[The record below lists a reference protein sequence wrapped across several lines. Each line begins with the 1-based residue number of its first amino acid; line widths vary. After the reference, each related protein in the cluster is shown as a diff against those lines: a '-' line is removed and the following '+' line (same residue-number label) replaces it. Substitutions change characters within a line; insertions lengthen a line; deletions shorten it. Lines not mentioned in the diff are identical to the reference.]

1 MDRDEWRMSEVEVPA
16 DGSCFFHSIA
26 IAMDETIDMWYDIE
40 ELRVPMERYWDAYAK
55 GQKEKCEGIS
65 SSFIRFMC
73 AKNIDED
80 MLVTYNA
87 EAQYRK
93 HTLHDKSALVFNS
106 TQELKNHVLKG
117 DTWADHAIFSAF
129 LKSLN
134 FRCGVVVIDP
144 ECGGVKY
151 LPPDWTKRKS
161 LYIFLFRR
169 RNHYSILR
177 LERDGVDLQL
187 CVSYADTKA
196 FVDWMVANCKGSVSS
211 EF

>member
-26 IAMDETIDMWYDIE
+26 TAMDETIDMWYDIE
-40 ELRVPMERYWDAYAK
+40 ELRVPMEMYWDAYTTGNTA
-55 GQKEKCEGIS
+55 GSEGIS
-65 SSFIRFMC
+65 SSLIRFMC

-93 HTLHDKSALVFNS
+93 HTLKDRSALVFNS
-106 TQELKNHVLKG
+106 TQDLHNHVLKA
-117 DTWADHAIFSAF
+117 DTWADHAVFSAF

-134 FRCGVVVIDP
+134 FRCGLVVIDP

-161 LYIFLFRR
+161 LYIFLLRKR
-169 RNHYSILR
+169 DHYSILR

-196 FVDWMVANCKGSVSS
+196 FV
-211 EF
+211 